1 MPRVISKPR
10 NRDRCTLLKTE
21 NLDSFPQG
29 APQQSDMVLHD
40 NQFYEVNIGG
50 WSSSISLMPID
61 ALASPDDVEQL
72 KRLCTAA
79 RHVATADEL
88 ALINRVMANK
98 RDPFTYG
105 GIDQTTE
112 GFGAF
117 ETIGTVRPTQ
127 EDALVWQTFDDNEL
141 SGLSPE
147 EIGEH
152 LQSAYKVLDNANEIK
167 QRNSGTTASTTVI
180 QGEHIITATLADA
193 SSFIVLCNAENQV
206 LHVER
211 LNQRTH
217 NPNLAE
223 EKERIEAAGGFVV
236 GGRVMGILNVSR
248 AIGDHSIKGTT
259 SAKLVASDADIHI
272 TSIREIAQRNDIDP
286 ANCKVQIITTC
297 DGYTDPASKGSEISA
312 KEKQEHEAYLQA
324 HLEAILHENPDANE
338 AEIASKLTEK
348 ALTAHS
354 RDNISVAVQT
364 IKRPGRPATFH
375 GMMGVYDGHAGPYAA
390 HYVADHICDEIIK
403 QCRPTPAVY
412 SAEEAS
418 APYRH
423 EDVPQAPSAA
433 TIVQDEPMHV
443 LDVPAHVPNKHEKPS
458 TPHQKNRIATTL
470 LSFGL
475 ATAGL
480 ASIGA
485 GLLLTGFLLSPIG
498 MPLTLGLLGIAL
510 AVGLITA
517 AGSKFVISSNNPPS
531 KTSKAAKP
539 EGESAHII
547 SKQFDAVESHVPPTP
562 VSQHYPPLFTPP
574 KGHSRDLDP
583 SSEVRVISPGQ

>member
-21 NLDSFPQG
+21 NLDSFPPG

-50 WSSSISLMPID
+50 WSTSISLMPID

-72 KRLCTAA
+72 KRLCTAE

-152 LQSAYKVLDNANEIK
+152 LQSAYKVLDNADEIK

-223 EKERIEAAGGFVV
+223 EKERIEAAGGFVE

-259 SAKLVASDADIHI
+259 GAKLVASDADIHI

-324 HLEAILHENPDANE
+324 HLEAILHEKPDANE

-390 HYVADHICDEIIK
+390 HYVADHICDEFIK

-412 SAEEAS
+412 
-418 APYRH
+418 P
-423 EDVPQAPSAA
+423 AA
-433 TIVQDEPMHV
+433 DIPMHV
-443 LDVPAHVPNKHEKPS
+443 LDIPAHVPNKHEKPS

-470 LSFGL
+470 SIFGL

-485 GLLLTGFLLSPIG
+485 VLFLTGFLL
-498 MPLTLGLLGIAL
+498 LTLGLLGIAI

-517 AGSKFVISSNNPPS
+517 AGSKFMISSNTPPS

-539 EGESAHII
+539 EGESAHTI
-547 SKQFDAVESHVPPTP
+547 SKQFDAVEAHVPPTP

-574 KGHSRDLDP
+574 KGPSRDLDP
-583 SSEVRVISPGQ
+583 SSEVRVISPN